1 MPRPD
6 TPADSIHQA
15 TPCPNSIMAD
25 KITQQR
31 KLLRTRLDVGVNVRE
46 QGQLHGLMVNGESP
60 MVPSCRM
67 GAGGWGVMFQIKLG
81 VGAEVCGGS
90 GPSGHCIEGRQGE
103 QSCCLIFRIWCLQRG
118 RYPTAASARFRA
130 CELFDLRCQDGAVFD
145 ALKLDGMMIIASNY
159 GNTFAPGV
167 TDR

>member
-1 MPRPD
+1 
-6 TPADSIHQA
+6 
-15 TPCPNSIMAD
+15 
-25 KITQQR
+25 
-31 KLLRTRLDVGVNVRE
+31 
-46 QGQLHGLMVNGESP
+46 
-60 MVPSCRM
+60 
-67 GAGGWGVMFQIKLG
+67 MFQIKLG

-145 ALKLDGMMIIASNY
+145 ALKLDGMMIMASNY
-159 GNTFAPGV
+159 GHTFVPGV